1 MSAPSR
7 TLERLAGYLYPGLT
21 ASTTE
26 LMVVLGWSGIVGILM
41 VIGLVI
47 DHGWV
52 GRIGALVV
60 LAGLVLPLWARSLR
74 QLRRD
79 RR

>member
-1 MSAPSR
+1 
-7 TLERLAGYLYPGLT
+7 
-21 ASTTE
+21 
-26 LMVVLGWSGIVGILM
+26 MVGLGWSGIVGILM
-41 VIGLVI
+41 LIGLVI

-60 LAGLVLPLWARSLR
+60 LLGLVLPLWARALPELR
-74 QLRRD
+74 KD